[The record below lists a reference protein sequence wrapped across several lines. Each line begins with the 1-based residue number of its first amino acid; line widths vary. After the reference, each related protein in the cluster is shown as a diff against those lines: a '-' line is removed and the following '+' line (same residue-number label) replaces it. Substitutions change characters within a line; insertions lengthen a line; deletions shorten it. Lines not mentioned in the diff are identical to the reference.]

1 MLDRFGRRLAIW
13 ASSVSILVFG
23 VITSFVP
30 WFPVFVSSWWVT
42 GTMTIVCYT
51 AALDWIMKIATKT
64 RKWKMENISRNVDE
78 LLMAYLSPHYCR

>member
-30 WFPVFVSSWWVT
+30 WFPVFVSSCWVT
-42 GTMTIVCYT
+42 GTMANVC
-51 AALDWIMKIATKT
+51 
-64 RKWKMENISRNVDE
+64 
-78 LLMAYLSPHYCR
+78 